1 MIKSNLHTHSYYDDG
16 KDSIDEMV
24 QTAAQKGFSV
34 LGFSGHAYNPID
46 DGSMTPEKTAA
57 YRQDVLR
64 CQKNPPAGMEI
75 FLGIEEDSL
84 SPVNPDDYDYVI
96 GSVHFLVKD
105 GHASPIDY
113 SKERF
118 EQMLAQEW
126 NNDIYAMSET
136 YYQAIKAQAKND
148 RMQIVGHI
156 DLIAKY
162 NDDEKYFR
170 FDDPKILAMV
180 QDAVKDLVKAGKIF
194 EMNTGAIS
202 RGYRSQAYPSDPILN
217 LIYQNDGKLLIN
229 TDCHNREDLDLG
241 MSECIE
247 RARHAG
253 FTDLYTLTK
262 DGFVPISIDEFR
274 G

>member
-24 QTAAQKGFSV
+24 QTAADKGFTV

-46 DGSMTPEKTAA
+46 DGSMTPEKTEA

-64 CQKNPPAGMEI
+64 CKKNPPSGMEI
-75 FLGIEEDSL
+75 FLGIEEDSMN
-84 SPVNPDDYDYVI
+84 PVNPDGYDYVI
-96 GSVHFLVKD
+96 GSVHFLKKD
-105 GHASPIDY
+105 GQASPIDY

-118 EQMLAQEW
+118 EKMLAEEW
-126 NNDIYAMSET
+126 NNDIYAMSEA
-136 YYQAIKAQAKND
+136 YYQAIKAQAHND

-170 FDDPKILAMV
+170 FDDPKILAM
-180 QDAVKDLVKAGKIF
+180 AKEAILALIEAGKIF

-202 RGYRSQAYPSDPILN
+202 RGYRSSAYPSDPILD
-217 LIYQNDGKLLIN
+217 LICQNGGKLLIN
-229 TDCHNREDLDLG
+229 TDCHNREYLDLG
-241 MSECIE
+241 INECLD
-247 RARHAG
+247 RARKAG
-253 FTDLYTLTK
+253 FKELYTLTR
-262 DGFVPISIDEFR
+262 DGFVPVSIDEFQ